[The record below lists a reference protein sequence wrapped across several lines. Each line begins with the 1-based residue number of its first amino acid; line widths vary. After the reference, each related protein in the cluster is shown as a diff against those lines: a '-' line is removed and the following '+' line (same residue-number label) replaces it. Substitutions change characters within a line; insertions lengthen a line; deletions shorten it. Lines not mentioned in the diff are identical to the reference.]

1 LPVFFSDKEIMMGVK
16 LRNLSIL
23 CDYATP
29 EKYTALE
36 LHMELPIPHQDIAQ
50 VQGWLGEGNWH
61 ASADYLANKYPQH
74 RGVIHEWMEASQARS
89 EGRHALVSLAA

>member
-1 LPVFFSDKEIMMGVK
+1 MGIR

-36 LHMELPIPHQDIAQ
+36 FHMELPIPHQDIAQ
-50 VQGWLGEGNWH
+50 VQGWLGDRNWR
-61 ASADYLANKYPQH
+61 AGEDYLVEKYPDH
-74 RGVIHEWMEASQARS
+74 RSLIQEWIMASKARS
-89 EGRHALVSLAA
+89 EGMQVPVSRVA